1 MKSKFIVTL
10 LLLLATVLNLSGCVF
25 SPQATN
31 LMDGVTPQSPTFLND
46 VKDKNANAYD
56 FAVRLFKA
64 TNEND
69 KNTLVSPLSVLCA
82 LAMTANG
89 ANGETRKQMETVL
102 GMSVEEL
109 NCYLYTYMNSLEQN
123 EKCKLSLANSI
134 WFQDSP
140 NFNAKQDF
148 LQTNANYYGADIYK
162 TSFGK
167 QTVDE
172 INGWVNNKTDGMIPS
187 LIDEIP
193 DSALMYLI
201 NALAFEAEWSECYE
215 KRDVKKG
222 DFKKTDGTKQSVDFM
237 YSTEYGYLNDG
248 NAQGFI
254 KYYSYSSYAFVALV
268 PNENL
273 SLEQYVS
280 SLDGNRLSD
289 LVSNVKSISVE
300 AAIPKFEYEYSVK
313 LSDTLKSMGMPIAFD
328 DVNADFSG
336 IGTSAGNIY
345 IDEVLHK
352 TYIQVA
358 EMGTKAGAATAVAVN
373 GGSFPTEGPKRV
385 YLDRPFVYMLIDCKN
400 KAPFLIGTVTD
411 VA

>member
-1 MKSKFIVTL
+1 M
-10 LLLLATVLNLSGCVF
+10 
-25 SPQATN
+25 
-31 LMDGVTPQSPTFLND
+31 
-46 VKDKNANAYD
+46 
-56 FAVRLFKA
+56 
-64 TNEND
+64 
-69 KNTLVSPLSVLCA
+69 
-82 LAMTANG
+82 
-89 ANGETRKQMETVL
+89 
-102 GMSVEEL
+102 
-109 NCYLYTYMNSLEQN
+109 
-123 EKCKLSLANSI
+123 
-134 WFQDSP
+134 
-140 NFNAKQDF
+140 
-148 LQTNANYYGADIYK
+148 QTNANYYGADIYK

-167 QTVDE
+167 QTVDD

-222 DFKKTDGTKQSVDFM
+222 DFKRIDGTKQSVDFM

-254 KYYSYSSYAFVALV
+254 KYYNYSDYAFVALM
-268 PNENL
+268 PNQNI

-280 SLDGNRLSD
+280 SLDGNRLFD

-358 EMGTKAGAATAVAVN
+358 EMGTKAGAATAVAIN
-373 GGSFPTEGPKRV
+373 GGGFPTEGPKRV